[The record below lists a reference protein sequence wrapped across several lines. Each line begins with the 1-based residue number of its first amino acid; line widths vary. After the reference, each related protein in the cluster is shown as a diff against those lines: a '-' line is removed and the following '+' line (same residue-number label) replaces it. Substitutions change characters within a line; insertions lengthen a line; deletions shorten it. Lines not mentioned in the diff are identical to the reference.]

1 MALRIASA
9 RTAAA
14 AAIRASAP
22 AAPRMA
28 SARLMSTESR
38 PEPAQKAKS
47 VIDALPGNNIVSK
60 TGILTLGTGAAA
72 FAISKEI
79 YVFNEETLIL
89 ASFLG
94 IATLLYRGMKEP
106 IVQWSEGRI
115 ANIMSVLTQARADH
129 KAAVAEKIDSV
140 AEMADVVDVT
150 KALFDMSKNM
160 AKLEAEAYELKQR
173 TAYVADIKSTLD
185 AWVRHETSVRERQQK
200 ELAERVLAR
209 LNAALADPK
218 IQQDILNQCIA
229 DIETISAKKA

>member
-1 MALRIASA
+1 MALRL
-9 RTAAA
+9 AAA
-14 AAIRASAP
+14 TRAAAGLRAMAP
-22 AAPRMA
+22 VPRVALA
-28 SARLMSTESR
+28 SRQYSSETR

-60 TGILTLGTGAAA
+60 TGIVTLGTGAAA

-115 ANIMSVLTQARADH
+115 SNIMNILTQARADH

-140 AEMADVVDVT
+140 AEMADVVDIT
-150 KALFDMSKNM
+150 KSLFAMSKSM
-160 AKLEAEAYELKQR
+160 AALEAEAYELKQR
-173 TAYVADIKSTLD
+173 TAYVAEIKGTLD

-200 ELAERVLAR
+200 ELAEKVLAR

-218 IQQDILNQCIA
+218 IQADLVNQCIA
-229 DIETISAKKA
+229 DIEGLAKKA